1 MYYITK
7 RLEIAFSHRLR
18 LDYESKCTRL
28 HGHNAIVTLYC
39 RAETLDANG
48 MVADFTHIKRKI
60 ADRLD
65 HQNLNELFPFNP
77 TAENLAHWIC
87 EEIPGCYKVAF
98 QESEGNVALY
108 VKPGFEREAL

>member
-18 LDYESKCTRL
+18 LNYESKCTRL

-77 TAENLAHWIC
+77 TAENLARWIC